1 MYELAIA
8 ITSNSDHPEG
18 CWEFLRGF
26 YLDEYQE
33 SIDNAFP
40 VSEEA
45 IQKLADKAM
54 NPKIFTY
61 TDENGKEVSEPE
73 TASVSINEKI
83 VKLPVPS
90 EEDIG
95 QVMNILHNL
104 KTKIS
109 VDSKISGIIDEEAGA
124 FFAGQKNAEET
135 ADIIQSRVKVYIS
148 ETK

>member
-1 MYELAIA
+1 
-8 ITSNSDHPEG
+8 
-18 CWEFLRGF
+18 
-26 YLDEYQE
+26 
-33 SIDNAFP
+33 
-40 VSEEA
+40 
-45 IQKLADKAM
+45 M